1 MSRGI
6 NVKVATPKI
15 IKALETSL
23 AKMKKDFAEQDKKQA
38 AFEKAKETWVKKGA
52 KILIENAKLA
62 NDTDLSVWH
71 TQANLTI
78 RFDLENEKIKDLLG
92 ECPVQEPNRIS
103 EWQYKEAVE
112 EIENAIR
119 LLKLTDE
126 EFVSTSTYKSVAKY
140 I

>member
-23 AKMKKDFAEQDKKQA
+23 AKMKKDFAEQDKKQNA
-38 AFEKAKETWVKKGA
+38 YQKAKEAWEKKGV

-62 NDTDLSVWH
+62 NETSLSTWRD
-71 TQANLTI
+71 QANLTL
-78 RFDLENEKIKDLLG
+78 RFDLDDVADVIGK
-92 ECPVQEPNRIS
+92 CPVQEPNRIA

>member
-23 AKMKKDFAEQDKKQA
+23 AKMKKDFAEQDKKKNA
-38 AFEKAKETWVKKGA
+38 YEKAKEAWEKKA
-52 KILIENAKLA
+52 SKTLIENAKLA
-62 NDTDLSVWH
+62 DDISLGTWRE
-71 TQANLTI
+71 QANLTL
-78 RFDLENEKIKDLLG
+78 RFDLSNEKIADLIG
-92 ECPVQEPNRIS
+92 ECPVQEPNTIA